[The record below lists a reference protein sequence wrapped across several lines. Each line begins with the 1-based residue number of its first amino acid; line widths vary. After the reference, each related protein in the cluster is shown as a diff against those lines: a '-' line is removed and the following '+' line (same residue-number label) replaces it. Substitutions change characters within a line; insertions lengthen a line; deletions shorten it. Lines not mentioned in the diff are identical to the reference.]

1 MTGRR
6 PPCITGPHFAII
18 HLRDGVR
25 FVGVDKSVAFDF
37 LQEAAR
43 SHLEQEGPPFPWKSP
58 DDIPEDARF
67 TVEVRWG

>member
-1 MTGRR
+1 
-6 PPCITGPHFAII
+6 
-18 HLRDGVR
+18 LRDGVR